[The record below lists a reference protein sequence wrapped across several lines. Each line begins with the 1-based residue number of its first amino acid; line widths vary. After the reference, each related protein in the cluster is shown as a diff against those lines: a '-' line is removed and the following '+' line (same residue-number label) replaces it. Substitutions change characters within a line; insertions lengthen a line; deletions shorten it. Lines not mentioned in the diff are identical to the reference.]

1 MKLTKAQW
9 AVLER
14 LARRDI
20 HLDGCPS
27 GRELSRM
34 MGHRLKDWAS
44 SRLRAL
50 EKLGYVQRMGKT
62 FTNGQCWA
70 ATPAGHAALARDT
83 EQSR

>member
-1 MKLTKAQW
+1 MSEKLTASQR

-20 HLDGCPS
+20 QLDGCPS

-34 MGHRLKDWAS
+34 MGHRLQDWAS

-50 EKLGYVQRMGKT
+50 EKLGYVQRMGT
-62 FTNGQCWA
+62 TLTNGQCWA
-70 ATPAGHAALARDT
+70 ATDAGRAALET
-83 EQSR
+83 TPHV